1 MIMSTGLG
9 DYGLK
14 NNDED
19 LAAEYVLGVL
29 DSDARQL
36 AAKRIESD
44 IAFARMVSSWEQHFS
59 GLNAGYEEVQAPD
72 AVKTAIDKELF
83 AAPTQQ
89 SDGALG
95 FLTRFRIPILIA
107 VLLIAISPRVM
118 DYLTVT
124 QEQILYTSE
133 IASLEGFDVAFEAK
147 LTDAGLTVT
156 QNKGTKPADKDYE
169 LWLVLADGPVLSL
182 GVISGE
188 LNREGLDIPADSKFA
203 ISVEP
208 IGGSPTGV
216 ATGPV
221 VALGPLLKA

>member
-1 MIMSTGLG
+1 MSADLGNKGLG
-9 DYGLK
+9 

-29 DSDARQL
+29 DADTRQQVS
-36 AAKRIESD
+36 KRIEND
-44 IAFARMVSSWEQHFS
+44 IAFAGVVSSWEEHLS
-59 GLNAGYEEVQAPD
+59 GLNTGYEEIRAP
-72 AVKTAIDKELF
+72 ASAKAAIDRELF
-83 AAPTQQ
+83 ATSTRQ

-107 VLLIAISPRVM
+107 VLVFAFAPRVM
-118 DYLTVT
+118 NYISST
-124 QEQILYTSE
+124 QEQLLYTSQ

-156 QNKGTKPADKDYE
+156 QSKGATPTDKDYE

-188 LNREGLDIPADSKFA
+188 LNREGLDIPEDSKFA

>member
-1 MIMSTGLG
+1 MMSAGLG
-9 DYGLK
+9 K
-14 NNDED
+14 NDED

-29 DSDARQL
+29 DANTRQEV
-36 AAKRIESD
+36 ATRIEND
-44 IAFARMVSSWEQHFS
+44 IVFARIVSSWEEHLS
-59 GLNAGYEEVQAPD
+59 GLNAGFDEVQAP
-72 AVKTAIDKELF
+72 AAIKVAIDQQLF
-83 AAPTQQ
+83 ATSAQQ

-95 FLTRFRIPILIA
+95 FLTRFRIPILVA
-107 VLLIAISPRVM
+107 VLLIAAAPRVM
-118 DYLTVT
+118 DYISSSQDQL
-124 QEQILYTSE
+124 LYTSE
-133 IASLEGFDVAFEAK
+133 IASLEGFDVAFEAQ

-156 QNKGTKPADKDYE
+156 QSKGTTPTDKDYE

>member
-1 MIMSTGLG
+1 MGTGLG
-9 DYGLK
+9 NNGLG

-29 DSDARQL
+29 DADTRQQV
-36 AAKRIESD
+36 AKRIESD
-44 IAFARMVSSWEQHFS
+44 IAFARVVSSWEEHFS
-59 GLNAGYEEVQAPD
+59 GLNTGYQEAQAP
-72 AVKTAIDKELF
+72 AAIKAAIDKQLF
-83 AAPTQQ
+83 VTATQQ
-89 SDGALG
+89 SDGVLG
-95 FLTRFRIPILIA
+95 FFTRFRIPILLA
-107 VLLIAISPRVM
+107 VLLFAAAPRVM
-118 DYLTVT
+118 DYISST
-124 QEQILYTSE
+124 QEQLLFTSE

-156 QNKGTKPADKDYE
+156 QNKGAKPSDKDYE
-169 LWLVLADGPVLSL
+169 LWLILADGPVLSL

-188 LNREGLDIPADSKFA
+188 LNAADLDIPADSKFA